1 MSLICNQK
9 RVNQKMSIQIIGGN
23 MMTTK
28 RYLIEF
34 AISEDDSVQRYVA
47 GPNLSLDG
55 VTAWAEKL
63 EQEEEIFESFTIKDV
78 SD

>member
-1 MSLICNQK
+1 
-9 RVNQKMSIQIIGGN
+9 

>member
-1 MSLICNQK
+1 
-9 RVNQKMSIQIIGGN
+9 MSIQIIGGN

>member
-1 MSLICNQK
+1 
-9 RVNQKMSIQIIGGN
+9 

-34 AISEDDSVQRYVA
+34 AISEDDSVSRYVA